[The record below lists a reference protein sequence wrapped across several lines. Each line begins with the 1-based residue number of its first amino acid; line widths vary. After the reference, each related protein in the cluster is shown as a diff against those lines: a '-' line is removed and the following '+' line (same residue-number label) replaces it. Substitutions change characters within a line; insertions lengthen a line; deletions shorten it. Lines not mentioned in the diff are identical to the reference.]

1 MVHRLRAAQ
10 GLAVGNPAVLGEPF
24 RPVALRPH
32 FSVSLPL
39 LGPATCDAMP
49 RRRRVGCYT
58 RRIYVNEA
66 NVTPTA
72 LNGDKR
78 VIQRTVRSA
87 VCGCRQR
94 FARDSDQIGT

>member
-1 MVHRLRAAQ
+1 MVHRLRVEQ
-10 GLAVGNPAVLGEPF
+10 GLAVGNPAVLEEPF

-39 LGPATCDAMP
+39 LGTATCDATP

-66 NVTPTA
+66 SVTPTA

-94 FARDSDQIGT
+94 FA